1 MKQTTQEL
9 KQTLQQIV
17 DAYNKNITQ
26 QQQYKEQII
35 AINAVIQDRELQN
48 GDTNNITSESEE
60 D

>member
-9 KQTLQQIV
+9 KQTLQQLV

-35 AINAVIQDRELQN
+35 AINAVVQDRELEN
-48 GDTNNITSESEE
+48 GDTNDITSESEE

>member
-35 AINAVIQDRELQN
+35 AINAVIQDRELQD
-48 GDTNNITSESEE
+48 GDTNDITSESEE

>member
-9 KQTLQQIV
+9 KQTLQQLV
-17 DAYNKNITQ
+17 DAYNKNVTQ

-35 AINAVIQDRELQN
+35 AINAVVQDRELEN
-48 GDTNNITSESEE
+48 GDTNDITSESEK

>member
-35 AINAVIQDRELQN
+35 AINAVIQDRELQD
-48 GDTNNITSESEE
+48 GDTNNITSESKE

>member
-17 DAYNKNITQ
+17 DAYNQNITE

-35 AINAVIQDRELQN
+35 AINAVIQDRED
-48 GDTNNITSESEE
+48 GDTNNITSESKK